1 MKLGVLTR
9 VLGHVSLPEA
19 LDYLANLGVDTV
31 ELASGNYVGN
41 QHCNP
46 DLLLNDQRAFDEFR
60 RTLKERG
67 FTISALSCH
76 GNPVHPDS
84 AFAASHHE
92 AHLKTIRL
100 AHKLGVGVVNC
111 LSGCPG
117 DRDDAKCPNW
127 ISSPWPPE
135 FSEALTWQW
144 EEKLIPYWRGVASFA
159 ADQGVRLGIEMQPG
173 MSVYNPATLLRL
185 RDACGPAL
193 GANFDP
199 SHFFWQGIDP
209 VAAIR
214 ALGPAIHHAHAKD
227 SKVHQPVVTV
237 NGIFDTKSYTDA
249 LNRAWIFRTVGYG
262 HGPEVWNDII
272 STLRMIGY
280 DYVISIEHE
289 DNLISADEGLR
300 KAIAFM
306 KEALLTT
313 RPEQVWVV

>member
-9 VLGHVSLPEA
+9 VLRHVSLAEA
-19 LDYLANLGVDTV
+19 LDYLAELGVDTV
-31 ELASGNYVGN
+31 ELAAGNYVGN
-41 QHCNP
+41 DHCNP
-46 DLLLNDQRAFDEFR
+46 DVLLDDQRAFDEFR
-60 RTLKERG
+60 RTLDERG
-67 FTISALSCH
+67 FAISALSCH
-76 GNPVHPDS
+76 GNPVHPDP
-84 AFAASHHE
+84 AFAASHHQ

-100 AHKLGVGVVNC
+100 AQKLGVGVVNC

-117 DRDDAKCPNW
+117 DRDGAKCPNW

-144 EEKLIPYWRGVASFA
+144 EAKLIPFWRGVASFA
-159 ADQGVRLGIEMQPG
+159 ADHGVRIGIEMQPG

-185 RDACGPAL
+185 RDACGPAI

-209 VAAIR
+209 IAAIR
-214 ALGPAIHHAHAKD
+214 VLAPAIYNAHAKD
-227 SKVHQPVVTV
+227 TKVNQAVVTV
-237 NGIFDTKSYTDA
+237 DGLFDTKSYTDV
-249 LNRAWIFRTVGYG
+249 LNRAWLFRTVGYG
-262 HGPEVWNDII
+262 HGVEVWKDII
-272 STLRMIGY
+272 STLRMAGY
-280 DYVISIEHE
+280 DGVISIEHE
-289 DNLISADEGLR
+289 DNLMSSDEGLR